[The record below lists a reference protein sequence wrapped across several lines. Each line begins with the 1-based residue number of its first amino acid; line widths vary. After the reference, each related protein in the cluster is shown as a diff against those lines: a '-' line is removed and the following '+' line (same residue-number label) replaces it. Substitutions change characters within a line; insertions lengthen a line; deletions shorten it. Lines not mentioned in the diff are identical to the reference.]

1 MYPSNEEFTTALVP
15 LPQFRTSLIDN
26 ETMAQL
32 IAQPSPRDLLPP
44 LLACLPASFAS
55 PRPPPA
61 LLSLLS
67 PILRQRVQLLASSNS
82 VSESWLPLLC
92 WDRQRAAKLPQIVQS
107 IQLEPHPVSGEFE
120 IDDVRATGYRRLDKE
135 TLHARFEL
143 DQFGLLPIYLWCVN
157 DEAGGGT
164 GWRLAE
170 MRALEDLDDGTEWFG
185 SIEEANQGAGARGA
199 GTNGIN
205 GHAEPVL
212 AGEGD
217 ADEDGDDDSYWAAY
231 DRTPGRTPAKR
242 SPAPNTGRQS
252 SIQLP
257 TTSELEYFA
266 RYAAEVQPAMDPHD
280 PDEEDAA
287 AAAGGSTLNGDSI
300 TRGMPA
306 PQPEV
311 ETAETTDLGSLSR
324 DSAIPAP
331 LQPNGHFE
339 SGRDR
344 TSEYL

>member
-1 MYPSNEEFTTALVP
+1 
-15 LPQFRTSLIDN
+15 
-26 ETMAQL
+26 
-32 IAQPSPRDLLPP
+32 
-44 LLACLPASFAS
+44 
-55 PRPPPA
+55 
-61 LLSLLS
+61 
-67 PILRQRVQLLASSNS
+67 
-82 VSESWLPLLC
+82 
-92 WDRQRAAKLPQIVQS
+92 
-107 IQLEPHPVSGEFE
+107 
-120 IDDVRATGYRRLDKE
+120 
-135 TLHARFEL
+135 
-143 DQFGLLPIYLWCVN
+143 
-157 DEAGGGT
+157 
-164 GWRLAE
+164 

-344 TSEYL
+344 TNTTTSNLSAPAYNDAIESPRPSSSASSLSGSVARLQQQAEEHSQAEVGIKQHISTDIKSLFRLARSAGIERAEFERIVRTELDCLGLMDMEQ